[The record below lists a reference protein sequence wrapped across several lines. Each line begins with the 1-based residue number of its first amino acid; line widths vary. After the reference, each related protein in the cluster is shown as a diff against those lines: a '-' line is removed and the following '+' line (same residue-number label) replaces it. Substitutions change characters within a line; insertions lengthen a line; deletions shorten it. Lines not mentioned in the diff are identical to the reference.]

1 MNVKGV
7 VWKLLWILAL
17 LPVLCSA
24 TGYDSVK
31 FSLKTTDI
39 QAIAEHDDSMWIQ
52 LCPSAA
58 SRLQT
63 ITAQSYGK
71 QLIIDIDG
79 ISAFGARI
87 YSTTESG
94 VIQVDNP
101 SPEVRRRLERFRSL
115 R

>member
-24 TGYDSVK
+24 TEYDAVK
-31 FSLKTTDI
+31 FSLENTDI
-39 QAIAEHDDSMWIQ
+39 QAIAEHDGSMWIQ
-52 LCPSAA
+52 LSPPAA

-71 QLIIDIDG
+71 QLIVDIDG
-79 ISAFGARI
+79 ISVFSARI
-87 YSTTESG
+87 YSTIESG

-101 SPEVRRRLERFRSL
+101 SPDVRRRLERLRSL